1 MATTIDLACTACAW
15 VDKDNPTT
23 NYHGAASYELQGP
36 DDGLLFLTFE
46 TLAQQY
52 WGYKVDSVTLNFT
65 VNESLQSAAP
75 IFFYGAS
82 EGFNE
87 STLTYDTKPG
97 FARLYGLKTISSG
110 SGDAT
115 VSCNVTQSDLKPE
128 NIHFS
133 LRDPALYF
141 QPGTISHTGDFIR
154 VYTNY
159 ANSGKQPFL
168 RVVVSDTLLLP
179 KAAQDYPKSGA
190 DEKSTVLADQPV
202 TVSWLLDSSRTG
214 EYGYGPVQSSAVFR
228 WSTTNEAPWNEY
240 EISGSNQ
247 FITFPANTFP
257 AHGSI
262 YWRVSIT
269 CYGGKTTLTSG
280 YFQARLLVELPLLG
294 GANVSSLS
302 PDVNRTWE
310 YTIANRPTPTGQKIE
325 TVDLFSFGDVPAAYA
340 YNAIFSADLYF
351 EV

>member
-23 NYHGAASYELQGP
+23 NYHGAESYELQGY

-65 VNESLQSAAP
+65 VNESLQSAVG

-97 FARLYGLKTISSG
+97 FARLYGLKSISSG
-110 SGDAT
+110 SGDAA
-115 VSCNVTQSDLKPE
+115 VSFDVTDSSRKPE

-141 QPGTISHTGDFIR
+141 ESGSISQIGDFLR

-159 ANSGKQPFL
+159 AASGKKPTFSYPYNKNQ
-168 RVVVSDTLLLP
+168 DTVITVTLP
-179 KAAQDYPKSGA
+179 
-190 DEKSTVLADQPV
+190 
-202 TVSWLLDSSRTG
+202 
-214 EYGYGPVQSSAVFR
+214 
-228 WSTTNEAPWNEY
+228 
-240 EISGSNQ
+240 
-247 FITFPANTFP
+247 
-257 AHGSI
+257 
-262 YWRVSIT
+262 
-269 CYGGKTTLTSG
+269 TS
-280 YFQARLLVELPLLG
+280 YM
-294 GANVSSLS
+294 
-302 PDVNRTWE
+302 
-310 YTIANRPTPTGQKIE
+310 
-325 TVDLFSFGDVPAAYA
+325 
-340 YNAIFSADLYF
+340 
-351 EV
+351 